1 MIRAARADELERLR
15 GIEVAAG
22 EIFRS
27 CGMDAIADD
36 EPLTVTELAL
46 FQARGGALVFAD
58 ASDVPVAYLLI
69 GHLDGNAHVEQLSV
83 HPSHARRGLG
93 SELLDG
99 AEKWAQAEGLTWLTL
114 TTFRDVPWNAPYYRR
129 LGFEE
134 LDPETMDPGLRGIV
148 ECEALVGLD
157 RWPRIAM
164 RRRVRSFFGQGLAHE
179 DSVSAQ
185 ENSVSLD

>member
-15 GIEVAAG
+15 GIEFAAG

-27 CGMDAIADD
+27 RGMDAIADD

-46 FQARGGALVFAD
+46 FQTRGGALVFAD
-58 ASDVPVAYLLI
+58 ASDVPVAYLLLE
-69 GHLDGNAHVEQLSV
+69 HLDGNAHVEQLSV

-93 SELLDG
+93 GGLLDA
-99 AEKWAQAEGLTWLTL
+99 AEKWAQVQGLAWLTL

-134 LDPETMDPGLRGIV
+134 LDPDMLDDGLRGIV
-148 ECEALVGLD
+148 ECEGLVGLS
-157 RWPRIAM
+157 RWPRVAM
-164 RRRVRSFFGQGLAHE
+164 RRRVGSIPTSTRKPWKP
-179 DSVSAQ
+179 SA
-185 ENSVSLD
+185 SRWGTSAR

>member
-1 MIRAARADELERLR
+1 MIRPARADELERLR
-15 GIEVAAG
+15 GIEFAAG

-27 CGMDAIADD
+27 HGMDAIADD

-69 GHLDGNAHVEQLSV
+69 EHLDGNAHVEQLSV

-93 SELLDG
+93 SELLDV
-99 AEKWAQAEGLTWLTL
+99 AEKWARAEGLEWLTL

-134 LDPETMDPGLRGIV
+134 LHPEMLDDGLRGIL
-148 ECEALVGLD
+148 ECEGLVGLS

-164 RRRVRSFFGQGLAHE
+164 RRRVRSILTQE
-179 DSVSAQ
+179 DSVS
-185 ENSVSLD
+185 LY

>member
-15 GIEVAAG
+15 GIESAAG

-36 EPLTVTELAL
+36 EPLTVTELAI
-46 FQARGGALVFAD
+46 FQSRGGALVFAD

-69 GHLDGNAHVEQLSV
+69 EHLDGNAHVEQLSV

-99 AEKWAQAEGLTWLTL
+99 AEQWAHAEGLEWLTL

-129 LGFEE
+129 LGFEDLEPE
-134 LDPETMDPGLRGIV
+134 LLDDGLRGIL
-148 ECEALVGLD
+148 ECEGLVGLS

-164 RRRVRSFFGQGLAHE
+164 RRRVRSILAQ
-179 DSVSAQ
+179 DDF
-185 ENSVSLD
+185 VSLD

>member
-15 GIEVAAG
+15 GIEFAAG

-36 EPLTVTELAL
+36 EPLTVTELAI
-46 FQARGGALVFAD
+46 FHSRGGALVFAD
-58 ASDVPVAYLLI
+58 ASDVPVGYLLVE
-69 GHLDGNAHVEQLSV
+69 HLDGNAHVEQLSV

-99 AEKWAQAEGLTWLTL
+99 AEKWAQAEGLEWLTL

-129 LGFEE
+129 LGFEDLKPE
-134 LDPETMDPGLRGIV
+134 LLDDGLRGIL
-148 ECEALVGLD
+148 ECEGLVGLS

-164 RRRVRSFFGQGLAHE
+164 RRRVKSILAQ
-179 DSVSAQ
+179 DDF
-185 ENSVSLD
+185 VSLD

>member
-1 MIRAARADELERLR
+1 MIRAARPDEMERLR
-15 GIEVAAG
+15 GIELAAG

-46 FQARGGALVFAD
+46 YQARGGALVFTD
-58 ASDVPVAYLLI
+58 TSDIPVAYLLI
-69 GHLDGNAHVEQLSV
+69 EYLDGSAHVEQLSV

-93 SELLDG
+93 SELLDV
-99 AEKWAQAEGLTWLTL
+99 AEKRAQAEGFEWLTL

-134 LDPETMDPGLRGIV
+134 LDPEMLDDGLRGIL
-148 ECEALVGLD
+148 ECEGLVGLS
-157 RWPRIAM
+157 RWPRVAM
-164 RRRVRSFFGQGLAHE
+164 RRRVRPTPIQDPVNLY
-179 DSVSAQ
+179 
-185 ENSVSLD
+185 

>member
-15 GIEVAAG
+15 AIEFAAG

-27 CGMDAIADD
+27 RGMDAIADD
-36 EPLTVTELAL
+36 EPLTVTELAI

-69 GHLDGNAHVEQLSV
+69 EQLDGNAHVEQLSV
-83 HPSHARRGLG
+83 HPSHARQGLG
-93 SELLDG
+93 SALLDV
-99 AEKWAQAEGLTWLTL
+99 AEKWAHAEGLEWLTL

-134 LDPETMDPGLRGIV
+134 LDSEMLEDGLRGIL
-148 ECEALVGLD
+148 ECEGLVGLS

-164 RRRVRSFFGQGLAHE
+164 RRRVRSILTHG
-179 DSVSAQ
+179 
-185 ENSVSLD
+185 NPVSLY

>member
-1 MIRAARADELERLR
+1 MIRAARADELEWLR
-15 GIEVAAG
+15 GIEFAAG

-36 EPLTVTELAL
+36 HPLTVTELAL

-58 ASDVPVAYLLI
+58 SSDVPVAYVLLER
-69 GHLDGNAHVEQLSV
+69 LDGNAHVEQLSV
-83 HPSHARRGLG
+83 HPSHARQGLG
-93 SELLDG
+93 RELLDT
-99 AEKWAQAEGLTWLTL
+99 AEKWAHTEGLEWLTL

-134 LDPETMDPGLRGIV
+134 LDSDMLDDGLRGILK
-148 ECEALVGLD
+148 CEALVGLG

-164 RRRVRSFFGQGLAHE
+164 RRRVQALRAGD
-179 DSVSAQ
+179 DSVS
-185 ENSVSLD
+185 LY

>member
-15 GIEVAAG
+15 GIEFAAG

-46 FQARGGALVFAD
+46 YQARGGALVFAD
-58 ASDVPVAYLLI
+58 TSDIPVAYLLLE
-69 GHLDGNAHVEQLSV
+69 HLDENAHVEQLSV

-93 SELLDG
+93 SELLDA
-99 AEKWAQAEGLTWLTL
+99 AEKWAQAKSLEWLTL

-134 LDPETMDPGLRGIV
+134 LEPEMLDDGLRGIL
-148 ECEALVGLD
+148 ECEGLVGLG

-164 RRRVRSFFGQGLAHE
+164 RRRVRSILTR
-179 DSVSAQ
+179 DT
-185 ENSVSLD
+185 SVSLY

>member
-1 MIRAARADELERLR
+1 MIRTARADELERLR
-15 GIEVAAG
+15 GIEFAAG

-46 FQARGGALVFAD
+46 YQARGGVLVFSD
-58 ASDVPVAYLLI
+58 ASDAPVAYLLLER
-69 GHLDGNAHVEQLSV
+69 LDGNAHVEHLSV
-83 HPSHARRGLG
+83 HPSQARQGLG
-93 SELLDG
+93 SKLLDV
-99 AEKWAQAEGLTWLTL
+99 AEKWAHAEGLEWLTL

-134 LDPETMDPGLRGIV
+134 LDPEMLEDGLRGIL
-148 ECEALVGLD
+148 ECEGLVGLS

-164 RRRVRSFFGQGLAHE
+164 RRRVRSILTQG
-179 DSVSAQ
+179 
-185 ENSVSLD
+185 NSVSLH

>member
-1 MIRAARADELERLR
+1 MIRPARADELERLR
-15 GIEVAAG
+15 GIEFAAG

-36 EPLTVTELAL
+36 EPFTVTELAL
-46 FQARGGALVFAD
+46 FQARGGALVFTD
-58 ASDVPVAYLLI
+58 ASDVPVAYLLLER
-69 GHLDGNAHVEQLSV
+69 LDGNAHVEQLSV

-93 SELLDG
+93 SELLDT
-99 AEKWAQAEGLTWLTL
+99 AEKWAQAEGLAWLTL

-134 LDPETMDPGLRGIV
+134 LDPELLDDGLRGIL
-148 ECEALVGLD
+148 ECEALLGLS

-164 RRRVRSFFGQGLAHE
+164 RRRVEPHPVDGK
-179 DSVSAQ
+179 
-185 ENSVSLD
+185 SVSLY

>member
-15 GIEVAAG
+15 GIETAAG

-36 EPLTVTELAL
+36 EPLTVTELAI
-46 FQARGGALVFAD
+46 FQARGGALVYVD
-58 ASDVPVAYLLI
+58 AADVPVAYLLL
-69 GHLDGNAHVEQLSV
+69 GDLDGNAHVEQLSV
-83 HPSHARRGLG
+83 HPSHARQGLG
-93 SELLDG
+93 GGLLEAAG
-99 AEKWAQAEGLTWLTL
+99 MWAYAKGLEWLTL

-134 LDPETMDPGLRGIV
+134 LDPEKLDDGLRRIL
-148 ECEALVGLD
+148 ECEALVGLH

-164 RRRVRSFFGQGLAHE
+164 RRRVRSVTA
-179 DSVSAQ
+179 
-185 ENSVSLD
+185 

>member
-1 MIRAARADELERLR
+1 MIRAARPDELERLR
-15 GIEVAAG
+15 GIEFAAG

-36 EPLTVTELAL
+36 EPLTVTELAI
-46 FQARGGALVFAD
+46 FQSRGGVLVFAD
-58 ASDVPVAYLLI
+58 ASDVPVGYLLVE
-69 GHLDGNAHVEQLSV
+69 HLDGNAHVEQLSV

-99 AEKWAQAEGLTWLTL
+99 AEKWAQAEGLEWLTL

-129 LGFEE
+129 LGFEDLEPE
-134 LDPETMDPGLRGIV
+134 LLDDGLRGIL
-148 ECEALVGLD
+148 ECEGLVGLS

-164 RRRVRSFFGQGLAHE
+164 RRRVKSILAQA
-179 DSVSAQ
+179 DF
-185 ENSVSLD
+185 VSLD

>member
-15 GIEVAAG
+15 GIELAAG

-27 CGMDAIADD
+27 LGMDAIAED

-46 FQARGGALVFAD
+46 FQTRGGALVFTD
-58 ASDVPVAYLLI
+58 ASDVPVAYLLLER
-69 GHLDGNAHVEQLSV
+69 LDGNAHVEQLSV

-93 SELLDG
+93 SELLDN
-99 AEKWAQAEGLTWLTL
+99 AEKWAQAEGLEWLTL

-134 LDPETMDPGLRGIV
+134 LEPDMLDDGLRGIL
-148 ECEALVGLD
+148 ECEALVGLS

-164 RRRVRSFFGQGLAHE
+164 RRRVQQH
-179 DSVSAQ
+179 SAGTT
-185 ENSVSLD
+185 SVSLY

>member
-1 MIRAARADELERLR
+1 MIRAARVDELEGLR
-15 GIEVAAG
+15 GIEFAAG

-46 FQARGGALVFAD
+46 FQTRGGVLVFAD
-58 ASDVPVAYLLI
+58 ASDVPVAYLLL

-93 SELLDG
+93 GQLLDA
-99 AEKWAQAEGLTWLTL
+99 AESWAQAEGLAWLTL

-129 LGFEE
+129 LGFEP
-134 LDPETMDPGLRGIV
+134 LDPDMLDGGLRGIV
-148 ECEALVGLD
+148 ECEGLVGL
-157 RWPRIAM
+157 RQWPRIAM
-164 RRRVRSFFGQGLAHE
+164 RRRVGNLPSE
-179 DSVSAQ
+179 
-185 ENSVSLD
+185 